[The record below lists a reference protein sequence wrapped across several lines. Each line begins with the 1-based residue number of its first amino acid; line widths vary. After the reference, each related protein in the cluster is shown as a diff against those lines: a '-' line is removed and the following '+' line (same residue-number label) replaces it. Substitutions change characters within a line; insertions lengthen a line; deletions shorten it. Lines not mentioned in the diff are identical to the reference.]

1 MMNINLDE
9 QKNEENLEGGDNW
22 ITIPS
27 SVVKITVLS
36 DDKSLPAQRRF
47 KVEQRD
53 KETQKVSLAPY
64 REESKKIFEIIQTF
78 AKIVEKASCDEAFI
92 DVTEEVNQMYEA
104 SQNQSQSQVLIS

>member
-36 DDKSLPAQRRF
+36 DDKSLPAQ
-47 KVEQRD
+47 
-53 KETQKVSLAPY
+53 
-64 REESKKIFEIIQTF
+64 
-78 AKIVEKASCDEAFI
+78 
-92 DVTEEVNQMYEA
+92 
-104 SQNQSQSQVLIS
+104 